1 MINVIASIHIK
12 EGRLSEFIEIFK
24 TNIPKVLEEKGC
36 VEYVPTIDIPTGL
49 PLQKLNNNVVTI
61 IEKWGSLEDLQTHL
75 TAPHMLTYKEK
86 VKNLVD
92 KVTLKVLT
100 EA

>member
-36 VEYVPTIDIPTGL
+36 VEYVPTIDVPTGL
-49 PLQKLNNNVVTI
+49 PPQDVNSNVVTI
-61 IEKWGSLEDLQTHL
+61 IEKWRSLGILLWIIRFKRTF
-75 TAPHMLTYKEK
+75 TAE
-86 VKNLVD
+86 LVYN
-92 KVTLKVLT
+92 KK
-100 EA
+100 